1 MERMSRNSVSD
12 TYFAKL
18 SVPDSSLCKYEEG
31 YVFNEKELES
41 LLQNYRGLLPE
52 FADSIQ
58 KKEFRVLRKVYRKQ
72 RSSINRSF
80 HRKLLKKMLEYLTCF
95 ITVQGFPQKKN
106 CSITS
111 KSAN

>member
-41 LLQNYRGLLPE
+41 LLQNYRGLLLNLRT
-52 FADSIQ
+52 AY
-58 KKEFRVLRKVYRKQ
+58 KKRNSVYCAKY
-72 RSSINRSF
+72 IEN
-80 HRKLLKKMLEYLTCF
+80 KEA
-95 ITVQGFPQKKN
+95 V
-106 CSITS
+106 
-111 KSAN
+111 

>member
-58 KKEFRVLRKVYRKQ
+58 KRNSVYCAKYIENKEAV
-72 RSSINRSF
+72 
-80 HRKLLKKMLEYLTCF
+80 
-95 ITVQGFPQKKN
+95 
-106 CSITS
+106 
-111 KSAN
+111 